1 MLNEK
6 KKIMKIKLK
15 GKKSSMIEDLMV
27 FSDNTS
33 RLYLDMINQTTDNLW
48 WHCTS
53 IILQYLHLLFLPINT
68 NVSLNIIK
76 YD

>member
-15 GKKSSMIEDLMV
+15 NINSSLIGKLMT
-27 FSDNTS
+27 FSDNMS
-33 RLYLDMINQTTDNLW
+33 RLYFDIINETTDNIW

-53 IILQYLHLLFLPINT
+53 IIIQYLHLLFLPLNT
-68 NVSLNIIK
+68 NVSLIIIK

>member
-1 MLNEK
+1 MLTEK

-15 GKKSSMIEDLMV
+15 NINSSVIDKLMA
-27 FSDNTS
+27 FSDNMS
-33 RLYLDMINQTTDNLW
+33 RLYFDIIKQTTDNIW

-53 IILQYLHLLFLPINT
+53 IILQYLHILFLPLNT
-68 NVSLNIIK
+68 DVSLIIIK

>member
-15 GKKSSMIEDLMV
+15 SQNPSMIEKLMS
-27 FSDNTS
+27 FSDNTN
-33 RLYLDMINQTTDNLW
+33 RLYFDIIKQTTNNLW

>member
-1 MLNEK
+1 MLTEK

-15 GKKSSMIEDLMV
+15 NINSSVIDKLMV

-33 RLYLDMINQTTDNLW
+33 WLYFDIIKQTTDNIW

-53 IILQYLHLLFLPINT
+53 IILQYLHILFLPLNT
-68 NVSLNIIK
+68 DVSLIIIK

>member
-1 MLNEK
+1 MLTEK

-15 GKKSSMIEDLMV
+15 NINSSVIDKLMV
-27 FSDNTS
+27 FLDNTS
-33 RLYLDMINQTTDNLW
+33 WLYFDIIKQTTDNIW

-53 IILQYLHLLFLPINT
+53 IILQYLHILFLPLNT
-68 NVSLNIIK
+68 DVSLIIIK

>member
-1 MLNEK
+1 MLDEK

-15 GKKSSMIEDLMV
+15 NINSKLIDKLMI

-33 RLYLDMINQTTDNLW
+33 RLYFDIIKQTSNSIW

-53 IILQYLHLLFLPINT
+53 IILQYLHLLFLPLST
-68 NVSLNIIK
+68 NVSFIIIK
-76 YD
+76 YN

>member
-1 MLNEK
+1 MLDEK
-6 KKIMKIKLK
+6 KKIMNIKLK
-15 GKKSSMIEDLMV
+15 KINPTIIEKLMT

-33 RLYLDMINQTTDNLW
+33 RLYFDIIKQTTNSIW

-53 IILQYLHLLFLPINT
+53 IILQYLHLLFLPLST
-68 NVSLNIIK
+68 NVSFIIIK

>member
-15 GKKSSMIEDLMV
+15 NKNSLVIDKLMP
-27 FSDNTS
+27 FSDNIC
-33 RLYLDMINQTTDNLW
+33 RLYFDIIKQTTDNIW

-53 IILQYLHLLFLPINT
+53 IILQYLHILFLPLNT
-68 NVSLNIIK
+68 DVSLIIIK
-76 YD
+76 

>member
-6 KKIMKIKLK
+6 KKILKIKLK
-15 GKKSSMIEDLMV
+15 NINSSVIDKLMA
-27 FSDNTS
+27 FSDNMS
-33 RLYLDMINQTTDNLW
+33 RLYFDIIKQTTDNIW

-53 IILQYLHLLFLPINT
+53 IILQYLHILFLPLNT
-68 NVSLNIIK
+68 DVSLIIIK